1 MQRSGSGTAKA
12 VCEGLGRR
20 SCSNVQF
27 RLLRGIVPGIPGVA
41 ALLLAFSASVA
52 VAQPSRELIFP
63 VSSAPF
69 AASHA
74 STIVQLRNGDLLAA
88 WFGGTREGAPD
99 VAIWS
104 ARRTASGWSAP
115 AELAREPHIACWN
128 PVLFH
133 SADGRLWLYYK
144 YGPAPSTWVAARRF
158 SLDEG
163 RTWSPVEH
171 LPAGL
176 LGPIRAKPL
185 LLANGVIVSGTSIEA
200 YHAWSIWIERSMDNG
215 ATWSTIG
222 PIPLATGNPANQ
234 PSPDRTHGLIQPSV
248 VRLGKHHLR
257 LFARSTQDIARI
269 CVSDSFDDGLH
280 WSAARPLD
288 VANPNSGIDAVSLR
302 DGRVVLVY
310 NDSKTARSP
319 LNLAVSHDGELFQN
333 FRTLESQPGEFS
345 YPAIIQ
351 EADGDLAITYTWN
364 RKSIA
369 FVRIPLKQIPK

>member
-1 MQRSGSGTAKA
+1 MCAFSR
-12 VCEGLGRR
+12 
-20 SCSNVQF
+20 
-27 RLLRGIVPGIPGVA
+27 VA
-41 ALLLAFSASVA
+41 ALVLALFTSMAA
-52 VAQPSRELIFP
+52 AQSSRELIFR
-63 VSSAPF
+63 VGSAPF

-74 STIVQLRNGDLLAA
+74 STITQLKDGELLAA
-88 WFGGTREGAPD
+88 WFGGTGEGSPD

-115 AELAREPHIACWN
+115 VELAREPHIACWN

-144 YGPAPSTWVAARRF
+144 YGPAPSDWVAARRF
-158 SLDEG
+158 SVDEG

-185 LLANGVIVSGTSIEA
+185 LLDNGVIVSGTSVEA
-200 YHAWSIWIERSMDNG
+200 YHAWSIWIERSTDNG

-222 PIPLATGNPANQ
+222 PIPLAGDSAI
-234 PSPDRTHGLIQPSV
+234 SAVPDRTHGLIQPSI

-257 LFARSTQDIARI
+257 LLARSTEDIGRI
-269 CVSDSFDDGLH
+269 CVSDSLDDGLT
-280 WSAARPLD
+280 WSAARPLELP
-288 VANPNSGIDAVSLR
+288 NPNSGIDAVSLR
-302 DGRVVLVY
+302 DGRIVLVY
-310 NDSKTARSP
+310 NDTTTGRSP
-319 LNLAVSHDGELFQN
+319 LNVAVSRDGEHFKN
-333 FRTLESQPGEFS
+333 VKTLESQPGEFS

-351 EADGDLAITYTWN
+351 EAGGDIDITYTWN

-369 FVRIPLKQIPK
+369 FVHIPLKEIAN

>member
-1 MQRSGSGTAKA
+1 MSALTR
-12 VCEGLGRR
+12 
-20 SCSNVQF
+20 
-27 RLLRGIVPGIPGVA
+27 VA
-41 ALLLAFSASVA
+41 ALLFALSASMA
-52 VAQPSRELIFP
+52 IAQPSRELIFP
-63 VSSAPF
+63 VGSAPF

-74 STIVQLRNGDLLAA
+74 STIAQLKNGDLLAA
-88 WFGGTREGAPD
+88 WFGGTGEGYPD

-115 AELAREPHIACWN
+115 IELARELHIACWN

-133 SADGRLWLYYK
+133 SGDGRLWLYYK
-144 YGPAPSTWVAARRF
+144 YGPAPFNWVAARRF

-163 RTWSPVEH
+163 RTWSPVER

-185 LLANGVIVSGTSIEA
+185 LLDNGVIVSGTSIEA
-200 YHAWSIWIERSMDNG
+200 YHAWSIWIERSTDNG
-215 ATWSTIG
+215 AIWSTIG
-222 PIPLATGNPANQ
+222 PIPLAAGDPAN
-234 PSPDRTHGLIQPSV
+234 PPALDRTHGLIQPSV

-257 LFARSTQDIARI
+257 LFARSTEDIARI
-269 CVSDSFDDGLH
+269 CFSDSFDDGLT

-288 VANPNSGIDAVSLR
+288 LPNPNSGIDAVSLR

-310 NDSKTARSP
+310 NDTTTARSP
-319 LNLAVSHDGELFQN
+319 LNVAVSHDGEHFQN

-351 EADGDLAITYTWN
+351 ETGGDLDVTYTWN

-369 FVRIPLKQIPK
+369 FVHIPLKDIPN